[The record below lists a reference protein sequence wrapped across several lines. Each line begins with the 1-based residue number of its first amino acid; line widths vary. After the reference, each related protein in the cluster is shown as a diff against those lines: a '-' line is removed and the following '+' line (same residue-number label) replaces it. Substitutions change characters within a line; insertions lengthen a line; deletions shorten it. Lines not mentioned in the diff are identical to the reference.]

1 MTHYRRELFRSLE
14 AGLIGLFFVQ
24 AMRFLYSALYAHLG
38 SLDQVTKTLNRDV
51 LSGVAGVVARA
62 DVQLELG
69 FTVIGL
75 LLPLLAV
82 LFGRSRFGTLA
93 GVLVAAGRVYITAN
107 GHSMIGVI
115 GAALAV
121 GGAALYIAILAQRRA
136 HMLPIVFIF
145 GFAGDQLI
153 RLYGYSID
161 VTWGADFLLIQ
172 VIASVALFVI
182 LLINIA
188 LDIAE
193 QRARDR
199 QSNESNAPPL
209 PPIPRTQISGWGA
222 LALGGLLYLEF
233 TLLGLS
239 NTLAHRAGVDSSV
252 IAPWLVGVTLLPL
265 VPEVREVARRF
276 LGMFD
281 GQWRGWVWFLLI
293 GLLVV
298 IGFRVS
304 GTAAAFTLLA
314 AQLLIT
320 LSWWWITQPT
330 EGRGGFSGPGVS
342 IGLALFLALT
352 GLEYFTYDYAFVRNV
367 PEPFGTALRSLRGLG
382 LVVVLLSVLFVN
394 LPVILAR
401 KRLAWRG
408 GRFLESAA
416 IFVFVILIGALAA
429 SLTTPL
435 IITPPVRA
443 DRLRIVTLNL
453 HGGYSLYF
461 DSNLADLALQI
472 SNNGADVVLLQE
484 VEAGRLVSSGID
496 QAAWLG
502 RQLHMQ
508 VVFFPTN
515 ESLQGLAILS
525 RLPIEA
531 QQGVFLTSI
540 GKQTGVQYVR
550 LRAQDRAVLDVYN
563 TELGYL
569 IKDSTQSVDVQEK
582 DQLAQRDQI
591 FGLINQND
599 PTLTTRTVIG
609 GSFNNTPGSDLY
621 QSMAQSFLDPFVG
634 LAEEK
639 AITWRLVNNVTSRVD
654 YLWLRRVTPLQV
666 GVAPLTSSTHN
677 MAVLEIGLLPTPG

>member
-265 VPEVREVARRF
+265 MPE
-276 LGMFD
+276 
-281 GQWRGWVWFLLI
+281 
-293 GLLVV
+293 
-298 IGFRVS
+298 VS

-621 QSMAQSFLDPFVG
+621 QSMAQSFLDPLVG